1 MHVLGWYDG
10 MIVWNDSITTI
21 LYQLLSV
28 EASSHEPLGYQNK
41 QLI

>member
-21 LYQLLSV
+21 LPATERGGQ
-28 EASSHEPLGYQNK
+28 
-41 QLI
+41 